1 MIFFQTC
8 GHSVVDFFSARK
20 QGVGQDGVQP
30 QGLEADASADRRRR
44 RQGTNAIKLFF
55 YFKRK
60 FRDRSYK
67 TLLFP
72 YSGWKPTNQTSV
84 F

>member
-1 MIFFQTC
+1 MIFFQTF

-44 RQGTNAIKLFF
+44 RQGTNAIKLFLLSNGRSGPYLIKHC
-55 YFKRK
+55 YFLTVGGKQ
-60 FRDRSYK
+60 
-67 TLLFP
+67 P
-72 YSGWKPTNQTSV
+72 I
-84 F
+84 